1 MKIQGSKPQLYRQKF
16 PSLAIMHLVG
26 NQTLTINQMDTYRWV
41 LSASVEG
48 MARSSADRGVMRE
61 MEQVLLASE
70 EASGTSDRDETE
82 GQIAMSSSACMG
94 RRCSMERSASPS
106 LPPMYADAT

>member
-16 PSLAIMHLVG
+16 PSLAIMHIVG
-26 NQTLTINQMDTYRWV
+26 NQALTIIQIDTDRWV

-48 MARSSADRGVMRE
+48 MARTSAVRGVMRE

-70 EASGTSDRDETE
+70 AAGTSDRDETE